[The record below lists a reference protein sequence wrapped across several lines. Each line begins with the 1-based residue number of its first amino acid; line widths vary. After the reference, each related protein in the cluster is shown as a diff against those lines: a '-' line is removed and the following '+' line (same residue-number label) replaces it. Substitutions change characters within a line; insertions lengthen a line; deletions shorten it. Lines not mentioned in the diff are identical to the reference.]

1 MARDFHLWLFVPPNK
16 YIHLHD
22 LLSPSRLLVANLSI
36 DYNYRDLDIVSGFIG
51 GLVEILCYVAHS
63 NAVFICGCVTGR
75 DVTWAWDCCPWWQLA
90 VVVQVKCSV
99 WEGVPSYWGSSAAVK
114 HPRLCLTAWPWMCER
129 VYRWTGRTVPQDI
142 LRHRKEGRGSNPAQY
157 CYCYYCFV

>member
-75 DVTWAWDCCPWWQLA
+75 DVT
-90 VVVQVKCSV
+90 
-99 WEGVPSYWGSSAAVK
+99 
-114 HPRLCLTAWPWMCER
+114 
-129 VYRWTGRTVPQDI
+129 
-142 LRHRKEGRGSNPAQY
+142 
-157 CYCYYCFV
+157 